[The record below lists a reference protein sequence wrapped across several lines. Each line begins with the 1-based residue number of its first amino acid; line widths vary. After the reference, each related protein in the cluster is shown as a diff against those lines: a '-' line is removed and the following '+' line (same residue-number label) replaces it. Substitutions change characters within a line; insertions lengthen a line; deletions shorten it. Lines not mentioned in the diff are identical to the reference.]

1 MPWLKPAASSADRG
15 IRKNRGIRKKKL
27 TPKKTAMIQIAIN
40 PTEIR

>member
-1 MPWLKPAASSADRG
+1 MPWLKPAASSAD
-15 IRKNRGIRKKKL
+15 RGIRKKKL